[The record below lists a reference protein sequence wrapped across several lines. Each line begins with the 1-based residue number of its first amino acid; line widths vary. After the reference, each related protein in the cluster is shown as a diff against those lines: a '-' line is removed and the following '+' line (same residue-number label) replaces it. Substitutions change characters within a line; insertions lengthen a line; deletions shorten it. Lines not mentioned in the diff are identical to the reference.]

1 MQCHLITDCIHLANM
16 RAALA
21 YAALAAPMWL
31 LLLLLL
37 KLLVGNLQPAC
48 GVSAA
53 NDPHAAVP
61 WGPAQVQCLCWQPA
75 PGQLL
80 VGCRA

>member
-1 MQCHLITDCIHLANM
+1 MHASLAN
-16 RAALA
+16 AAM
-21 YAALAAPMWL
+21 AAPMWL

-37 KLLVGNLQPAC
+37 LLLKQLVGNLQPAC

-61 WGPAQVQCLCWQPA
+61 WGPAQVQCLCWKPA

-80 VGCRA
+80 VRCRA

>member
-1 MQCHLITDCIHLANM
+1 M

-21 YAALAAPMWL
+21 NATSAAPML
-31 LLLLLL
+31 LLLLLLLKL

-61 WGPAQVQCLCWQPA
+61 WGSAQVQCLCWKPA

-80 VGCRA
+80 VCCCA